1 MKVTAFNASPRK
13 QDSTTDIILDLF
25 LRGAEQAGATT
36 TKHYTTD
43 LDIKGCTGCF
53 TCWTKTPGRC
63 IHRDDMDWI
72 IPETQEADIIVLG
85 SPIYNGYFTHY
96 HQRMN
101 ERFLPTLLPW
111 METHGETTQHP
122 PRQERKPQQIVL
134 IAVAGFPDDQA
145 FNIVK
150 PLTQGTLQILLPSSQ
165 ILQNPEGAEH
175 MKTFTDA
182 VTDSAKQ
189 LVQNGTVDPETRK
202 KLIVEHSPETK
213 AMIREQANK
222 YFKTQ
227 LEK

>member
-1 MKVTAFNASPRK
+1 
-13 QDSTTDIILDLF
+13 
-25 LRGAEQAGATT
+25 
-36 TKHYTTD
+36 
-43 LDIKGCTGCF
+43 
-53 TCWTKTPGRC
+53 
-63 IHRDDMDWI
+63 MDWI
-72 IPETQEADIIVLG
+72 IPETQEADILVLG

-96 HQRMN
+96 HQRMS
-101 ERFLPTLLPW
+101 ERLLPTLLPW
-111 METHGETTQHP
+111 METRGENTQHP
-122 PRQERKPQQIVL
+122 PRQERKPQQIVI

-150 PLTQGTLQILLPSSQ
+150 QATQGALQILLPSSQ
-165 ILQNPEGAEH
+165 ILLDSEGAEH
-175 MKTFTDA
+175 MKPFTDA

-189 LVQNGTVDPETRK
+189 LVQHGTVDPETRK